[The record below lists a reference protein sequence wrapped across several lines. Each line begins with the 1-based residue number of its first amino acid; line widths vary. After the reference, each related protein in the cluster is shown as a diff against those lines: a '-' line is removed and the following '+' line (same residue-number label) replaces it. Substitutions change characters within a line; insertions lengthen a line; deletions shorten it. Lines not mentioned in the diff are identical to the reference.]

1 MNTEKSTVSLSILGK
16 DYQIA
21 CPADEKQALIEA
33 SNYLDEQMK
42 TMRDGGKVIG
52 TERIAVMAA
61 LNIAHQYLS
70 QQASLV
76 AADDESSYAIDEA
89 LRKLNNKTDQALQR
103 LKQLEI

>member
-1 MNTEKSTVSLSILGK
+1 MSTEKSTVRLSLLGK

-21 CPADEKQALIEA
+21 CPTDEKQALIEA
-33 SNYLDEQMK
+33 GDYLDEQMRAL
-42 TMRDGGKVIG
+42 RDGGKVIG

-61 LNIAHQYLS
+61 LNIAHQYLAQKTGFS
-70 QQASLV
+70 
-76 AADDESSYAIDEA
+76 AADEESSYAIDEA